1 MGVCGGSNLRRDMYE
16 SWART
21 PVSSA
26 AHAPCLQTRQFSQRV
41 RVPCISRSHR
51 LRPSRVTPA
60 KFARKR
66 TLSIPAALHEVGSC
80 RLGTTAN
87 PPTTGIL
94 RNRPRFRFRPQAL
107 VPFSGWLN
115 SFRHGAA
122 ALTRRS
128 RKATARACTWARP
141 CVRARLC
148 SSRCV
153 RRLARQSR
161 SGRNRWFH
169 GSSRYPTR

>member
-94 RNRPRFRFRPQAL
+94 RNRPRFRFCD
-107 VPFSGWLN
+107 G
-115 SFRHGAA
+115 FRMPAHHDAIHAHHGPAFES
-122 ALTRRS
+122 RRG
-128 RKATARACTWARP
+128 RKARGVGHPAQRALWRFGW
-141 CVRARLC
+141 
-148 SSRCV
+148 
-153 RRLARQSR
+153 RRWR
-161 SGRNRWFH
+161 SVGLVKQA
-169 GSSRYPTR
+169 GSAANER